1 MNYLNHPIVLGVAL
15 VIGLLLLLM
24 GADKLVDGASAL
36 AKRLHVND
44 LIIGLTIVAFGTSMP
59 ELVVNIVS
67 VAQDATDLA
76 ITNIL
81 GSNIFNTLVIVGVS
95 ALIYP
100 CSVQRSVM
108 RIDLPLT
115 ILAGVMMLAMV
126 LINGP
131 KFDGVS
137 RIEGGILLVVFAAF
151 LAYNLLTIKKQTAPV
166 VPSTLS
172 TWMSLLW
179 IVVGLLCLVAGG
191 VLMVRTATAIAQ
203 RMGVAESIIGLTIVA
218 LGTSLPELAT
228 SAIAALKRNSDIAI
242 GNVVGSN
249 LFNVFFILG
258 TSALIRPLP
267 SYAGIATDGLLTALS
282 AFVMWLLA
290 LCNRPRS
297 ISRWGGLLLL
307 LMYAAYLA
315 YRILL

>member
-1 MNYLNHPIVLGVAL
+1 M
-15 VIGLLLLLM
+15 VIGLLLLLL
-24 GADKLVDGASAL
+24 GADKLVDGASSL

-67 VAQDATDLA
+67 AAQDATDLA

-115 ILAGVMMLAMV
+115 ILAGVMMLAIV
-126 LINGP
+126 LINGST
-131 KFDGVS
+131 FAGVS
-137 RIEGGILLVVFAAF
+137 RIEGGLLLVVFAAF
-151 LAYNLLTIKKQTAPV
+151 LAYNLLTIKKQTDTI

-172 TWMSLLW
+172 TWKSLLW
-179 IVVGLLCLVAGG
+179 IVMGLLCLVAGG
-191 VLMVRTATAIAQ
+191 VLMVRSATAIAQ
-203 RMGVAESIIGLTIVA
+203 RMGVDESIIGLTIVA

-249 LFNVFFILG
+249 IFNVFFILG

-267 SYAGIATDGLLTALS
+267 SYAGIVTDALLTALS

-290 LCNRPRS
+290 LSNRQRT

-307 LMYAAYLA
+307 LIYAAYLA
-315 YRILL
+315 YRILK